1 MGLKIMNNT
10 SHCCVK
16 LNSGFIDRAFFLWSN
31 LCKVNDVF
39 TARIGVGKFLR
50 ASLKRLSQLTAIEKW
65 CEQVLTWQCKTCK
78 TLSMFILFWML
89 SMHCLHNQ
97 LRISECQR
105 INTSKQVCP
114 FLEENAPLEY
124 QIYSEYT
131 LRTNRCSELRS
142 SPSMKSMEIVDELE
156 NRRYS
161 FFSKTLYTVFFTSS
175 NRIKISWVITPVWCQ
190 SLMNKIRLKW
200 Y

>member
-16 LNSGFIDRAFFLWSN
+16 LNSGFIDRAFFLWFN

-50 ASLKRLSQLTAIEKW
+50 ASLKRQ
-65 CEQVLTWQCKTCK
+65 
-78 TLSMFILFWML
+78 
-89 SMHCLHNQ
+89 
-97 LRISECQR
+97 CQR

-131 LRTNRCSELRS
+131 LRTNRCSKLRS

-175 NRIKISWVITPVWCQ
+175 NRIKIS
-190 SLMNKIRLKW
+190 
-200 Y
+200 